1 MAGSAPGRRTND
13 ERAKATRAAL
23 ITAARR
29 LFEQR
34 GYSATATE
42 DVVRAASV
50 TRGAL
55 YHHFGDKRDLLRA
68 VVIEIQ
74 EELLD
79 RVIAAAAAATS
90 PWAMFVAG
98 WLAVLDIA
106 DRPEARVLMVDAP
119 PVLGVAE
126 WRAIDDTYCLQPA
139 LAMLGELMDA
149 GIVAEQPV
157 EPLGR
162 VLLTASNGIVAHVAG
177 AEDPAAE
184 RAVLLPV
191 WTTLLELVRTHEPV
205 DPT

>member
-119 PVLGVAE
+119 PSPLRIGRQPS
-126 WRAIDDTYCLQPA
+126 RAD
-139 LAMLGELMDA
+139 
-149 GIVAEQPV
+149 
-157 EPLGR
+157 
-162 VLLTASNGIVAHVAG
+162 
-177 AEDPAAE
+177 
-184 RAVLLPV
+184 
-191 WTTLLELVRTHEPV
+191 RTDWH
-205 DPT
+205 D